1 MGLSKTNIEYWKKR
15 LLRRSFKRADGE
27 EYQHADYHVRLVID
41 GRQHWFN
48 LKSAN
53 KEVAADKAR
62 QIWDYFQANGGE
74 ATIRRF
80 KSKNRSSPNGAKPTA
95 GTLIEGIEAL
105 RLIKPKTLYTYA
117 QKLRRLVEDVAG
129 IKVGKEKHDYQ
140 QGGSEQWQRK
150 IDAVSLEQLT
160 PEKIIVWRARF
171 LKSVGQDPLSQ
182 EKAQITVNSIL
193 RNAKALFSSKYVK
206 HLSFTL
212 PHNPFEGIHI
222 GSATTRRYKSRINFK
237 KLASNAKQELL
248 VKIPS
253 INDNS
258 HPDEKRAL
266 EEAYSKLQQFKI
278 LLLALGCGLRRQ
290 EIDSLLWDNLN
301 FADNTI
307 SVETTQFGG
316 TKSGASHRQVD
327 VDPSTM
333 KLLKG
338 LKRSS
343 RSKFVVQSDARLRI
357 STRYYHYR
365 CDIHFKYLINWL
377 RQQGITRRN
386 ALHEL
391 RKEFGT
397 QVCQQFGIYA
407 SSRAL
412 GHSDIRTTAASYL
425 DKKGKTAISI
435 F

>member
-15 LLRRSFKRADGE
+15 LLRHSFRRADGE
-27 EYQHADYHVRLVID
+27 VYQHADYHVRLVID

-53 KEVAADKAR
+53 KEVAADMAR
-62 QIWDYFQANGGE
+62 KIWEYFQANGGE
-74 ATIRRF
+74 STLRRY
-80 KSKNRSSPNGAKPTA
+80 KSKNMSSQNDAKPTV

-105 RLIKPKTLYTYA
+105 RLIKPKTLNTYI
-117 QKLRRLVEDVAG
+117 QKLRRIVEDVAG

-140 QGGSEQWQRK
+140 LGGSAHWQRK
-150 IDAVSLEQLT
+150 IDAVPLEQLT
-160 PEKIIVWRARF
+160 SGKILAWRARY

-193 RNAKALFSSKYVK
+193 RNAKSLFSSKYVK

-237 KLASNAKQELL
+237 KLASKAKQELL
-248 VKIPS
+248 VKTSS
-253 INDNS
+253 INNSS
-258 HPDEKRAL
+258 HPEEKIAL
-266 EEAYSKLQQFKI
+266 KEAHSKLQQFKI

-301 FADNTI
+301 FADYTI

-316 TKSGASHRQVD
+316 TKSGASQRQVD

-333 KLLKG
+333 KLLKE
-338 LKRSS
+338 LKRGSG
-343 RSKFVVQSDARLRI
+343 SKFVVESDARPRI
-357 STRYYHYR
+357 SIRYHHYR
-365 CDIHFKYLINWL
+365 CDIQFKRLINWL
-377 RQQGITRRN
+377 RQQGIARRN

-412 GHSDIRTTAASYL
+412 GHSDIRITAASYL
-425 DKKGKTAISI
+425 DNKGKTAISI